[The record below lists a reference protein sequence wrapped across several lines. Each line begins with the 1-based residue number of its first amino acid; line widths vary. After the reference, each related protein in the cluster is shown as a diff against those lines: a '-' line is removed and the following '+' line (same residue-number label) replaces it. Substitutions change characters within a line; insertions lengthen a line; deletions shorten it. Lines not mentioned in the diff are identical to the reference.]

1 MAQSATILTQFQTRL
16 FSIELLLMFASLLL
30 HLFTEYGKQ
39 LSEEDIDYN
48 LVKKFLKGTGSKLS
62 EEQDHEN
69 PVHLYER
76 LDLVTRIGDKLV
88 GERLAPLWAPRNVAL
103 LFFHPTPDKFFRGAK
118 TEIAIYSH
126 DDDVMEEKVITGP
139 IDQQIEKT
147 LSFILETTK
156 EKAHHAFVPYP
167 TRAL

>member
-1 MAQSATILTQFQTRL
+1 
-16 FSIELLLMFASLLL
+16 MFASFLL

-103 LFFHPTPDKFFRGAK
+103 LL
-118 TEIAIYSH
+118 
-126 DDDVMEEKVITGP
+126 V
-139 IDQQIEKT
+139 
-147 LSFILETTK
+147 SFIQPLISFSEGRK
-156 EKAHHAFVPYP
+156 LKLQYIPMMMM
-167 TRAL
+167 